1 MMLQCSVSCSGMP
14 CWALPTQSCFGQR
27 EDWCFE
33 ASKAEKNWKR
43 KLTMHEDMHRKHW
56 HQREALREQAAKMTR
71 VDSSKWTCR
80 SCGAHCDRLAAAVLH
95 TCHVGKK
102 SGKGRKRTVWRGS
115 RPLKRRRRSANPS
128 ATLPPS
134 LPPDLQYPVLCDG
147 FSKQRERIDE
157 LAAVSPASTL
167 LYERSLACRGTVV
180 HKACQWQV
188 GDFFAWPS
196 KKHSFGCVWSI
207 DKSARIH
214 AVELRRRPQNMSR
227 ECSLHKDGGGCWRVH
242 APLASQVVDLPHDCQ
257 KVFLMPRARQCHGAS
272 SLVDR
277 CFQLHCGEGMLGN
290 WGFFKVFLGVVNC
303 NQGKQGLAVFIPAVS
318 SFWSQH
324 FQVWHCRYKGR

>member
-33 ASKAEKNWKR
+33 VSKAEKNWKR
-43 KLTMHEDMHRKHW
+43 TLTMHEEMHDKHW

-71 VDSSKWTCR
+71 VDSSSKWRCR
-80 SCGAHCDRLAAAVLH
+80 SCGAQCDRLAAAVRH
-95 TCHVGKK
+95 TCDVGKT
-102 SGKGRKRTVWRGS
+102 SGKGRKRAVWRGS

-128 ATLPPS
+128 TTLPPS
-134 LPPDLQYPVLCDG
+134 LPPDLQYTLLCDS

-167 LYERSLACRGTVV
+167 LYERSLACRGTVAN
-180 HKACQWQV
+180 KACQWQV
-188 GDFFAWPS
+188 GDFFAWPT
-196 KKHSFGCVWSI
+196 KKHSYGCVWSV
-207 DKSARIH
+207 DKSSRIH
-214 AVELRRRPQNMSR
+214 AIELRRRPQNMSR

-257 KVFLMPRARQCHGAS
+257 KVFLIPRARQCHGQS
-272 SLVDR
+272 SLVER

-290 WGFFKVFLGVVNC
+290 
-303 NQGKQGLAVFIPAVS
+303 
-318 SFWSQH
+318 
-324 FQVWHCRYKGR
+324 